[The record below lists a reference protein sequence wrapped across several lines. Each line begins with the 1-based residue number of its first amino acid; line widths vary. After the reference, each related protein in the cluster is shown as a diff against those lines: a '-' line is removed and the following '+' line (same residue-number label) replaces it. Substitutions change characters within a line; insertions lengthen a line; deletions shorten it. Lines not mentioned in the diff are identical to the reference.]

1 MSATGGTQIGAA
13 GPAQAG
19 QRGRVKEIP
28 AVSGGHGGQSHPGVG
43 QNRAVRNVRCGRQ
56 CGGQPSGSDNW
67 SLILFVSALLPQLH
81 FQIRAPMH
89 THWHLP
95 SRSRRT
101 RRRMMG
107 KALSGGTSAATRRV
121 TRAWWYTGTLTTG
134 VCTACPTRPPRV
146 ILTEATG
153 SPDPLIELTNRLGR
167 MTDWATLDAAEGINQ
182 LVPPGQEAN
191 HRGGRPVHP
200 QYQAEAG
207 GG

>member
-1 MSATGGTQIGAA
+1 MQ
-13 GPAQAG
+13 
-19 QRGRVKEIP
+19 
-28 AVSGGHGGQSHPGVG
+28 
-43 QNRAVRNVRCGRQ
+43 
-56 CGGQPSGSDNW
+56 
-67 SLILFVSALLPQLH
+67 LLGCTESRRFSP
-81 FQIRAPMH
+81 PMH

-167 MTDWATLDAAEGINQ
+167 MTDWAALDAAEGINQ